1 MKILILGAGQ
11 VGTSVAENLV
21 SEHNDITVIDTDG
34 ARLALLQDRLDL
46 RGLMGNGTHISTLQE
61 AGAADADLF
70 ISCATADE
78 SNLVACKLAKQ
89 VFNVPRCIARVRS
102 SEFLD
107 HEELMGEDG
116 FDVDHL
122 ICPERS
128 VTSYIEKLV
137 EIPEALQV
145 VEFADGRVC
154 AVTVRAAAGSP
165 LAEQPIESLRDRL
178 PGADVRIIAIFRNN
192 RLVVPEGDTR
202 IEPGDEVLFLAN
214 TRHVRHIIRELRES
228 DKRVK
233 RVMIAGGGNIGLR
246 LARSIS
252 DHCDV
257 KVIEHNRKR
266 CEFLATQL
274 PSRALILN
282 ADATDEDLLEDENVA
297 EMDLFLALTSDD
309 EDNIMSSLL
318 AKRMG
323 ARRVIALIS
332 RKSYG
337 ELMEGGRIDIAISPS
352 EATIGELLR
361 YVRRGD
367 VVAVHRLRHGV
378 TEALEAIA
386 HGDAKSSQV
395 VGRRIEDINL
405 PAGATIGAVVRQ
417 DEVLMA
423 HHDTVIESDDH
434 VIVFVAHQ
442 RLIAQVEKLFQV
454 SATFF

>member
-21 SEHNDITVIDTDG
+21 SEHNDITVIDIDG
-34 ARLALLQDRLDL
+34 VRLARLQERLDL
-46 RGLMGNGTHISTLQE
+46 RGLMGNGTHVSTLQE

-70 ISCATADE
+70 ISCATSDE
-78 SNLVACKLAKQ
+78 SNLVACKIAKK

-107 HEELMGEDG
+107 HEELMAEDG

-145 VEFADGRVC
+145 VDFAGGRVC
-154 AVTVRAAAGSP
+154 AVTVRAGAGTR
-165 LAEQPIESLRDRL
+165 LADQPIENLSERL

-192 RLVVPEGDTR
+192 RLVAPEGETR

-233 RVMIAGGGNIGLR
+233 RVMIAGGGNIGMR
-246 LARSIS
+246 LAQGIS
-252 DHCDV
+252 DQCDV
-257 KVIEHNRKR
+257 KVIEQNRRR

-274 PSRALILN
+274 PSRTLILN
-282 ADATDEDLLEDENVA
+282 GDATDEKLLEDESVA

-323 ARRVIALIS
+323 ARRVIALIG

-367 VVAVHRLRHGV
+367 MVAVHRLRHGV
-378 TEALEAIA
+378 TEALEGIA
-386 HGDAKSSQV
+386 HGDAKSSRI
-395 VGRRIEDINL
+395 VGRRLGDIDL
-405 PAGATIGAVVRQ
+405 PPGATIGAVVRQ

-434 VIVFVAHQ
+434 VIVFVTHQ

>member
-34 ARLALLQDRLDL
+34 ARLAMLQDRLDL

-78 SNLVACKLAKQ
+78 TNLVACKLVKR

-128 VTSYIEKLV
+128 VTRYIEKLV

-145 VEFADGRVC
+145 VEFAGGRVC

-165 LAEQPIESLRDRL
+165 LAGQPIQSLRDRL
-178 PGADVRIIAIFRNN
+178 PAADVRIIAIFRNG
-192 RLVVPEGDTR
+192 RLVKPDGDTC
-202 IEPGDEVLFLAN
+202 IEPADEVLFLAD
-214 TRHVRHIIRELRES
+214 TRHVRAIIRELRES

-246 LARSIS
+246 LAKSIG

-257 KVIEHNRKR
+257 KIIEQNRRR
-266 CEFLATQL
+266 CELLATQL
-274 PSRALILN
+274 PSRVLILN
-282 ADATDEDLLEDENVA
+282 ADATDENLLEEENVA

-323 ARRVIALIS
+323 ARRVIALIG

-405 PAGATIGAVVRQ
+405 PAGATIGAIVRHE
-417 DEVLMA
+417 EVLMA
-423 HHDTVIESDDH
+423 HHDTVIEPDDH
-434 VIVFVAHQ
+434 VIVFVANQ